1 MRRSLTSAGIADRL
15 FQGFNVAVLGL
26 LALVTCFP
34 FYYVLVVSLTDPAEF
49 LQKRWVL
56 FPDNWSLAA
65 YQYLLSTKAFMRS
78 VGNSAYL
85 ATVGTACSLIVT
97 SALAYA
103 LSRRRMR
110 GRRLIMLLVLLTI
123 LFSPGIIP
131 AYMLVR
137 HLGLIDSTWALIL
150 PGLANGW
157 SVLLMKAFFDSIP
170 AELDES
176 AAMDGSND
184 IRTFASII
192 LPLSLPAL
200 AAFGLFY
207 AVGYWNQFFS
217 ALIYLNDSAKW
228 PIQVLLRNMLIG
240 ATNTDLEAYDVSTQ
254 PPPSEMLKMA
264 AVMIATIPVI
274 LVYPFLQKHFAKGAM
289 VGSVKG

>member
-1 MRRSLTSAGIADRL
+1 MKVYRHTALSDRL
-15 FQGFNVAVLGL
+15 FQGFNVAMLGL

-34 FYYVLVVSLTDPAEF
+34 FYYVLIVSLTDPAEF
-49 LQKRWVL
+49 LQKKWVL
-56 FPDNWSLAA
+56 FPDQWSVES
-65 YQYLLSTKAFMRS
+65 YRYLLSAKAFVRS
-78 VGNSAYL
+78 VGNSAFL
-85 ATVGTACSLIVT
+85 ASVGTACSLVVT

-110 GRRLIMLLVLLTI
+110 GRRVILLLVLLTI

-137 HLGLIDSTWALIL
+137 QLGLINSIWSLII
-150 PGLANGW
+150 PALANGW

-176 AAMDGSND
+176 ASMDGSNEL
-184 IRTFASII
+184 RTWISII

-217 ALIYLNDSAKW
+217 ALIYLNDSVKW
-228 PIQVLLRNMLIG
+228 PIQVLLQNMLIS
-240 ATNTDLEAYDVSTQ
+240 ASNTDLEAFDVSTQ

-264 AVMIATIPVI
+264 AVMVATVPIVI
-274 LVYPFLQKHFAKGAM
+274 VYPFLQKHFAKGAM

>member
-1 MRRSLTSAGIADRL
+1 MRRSLTGAGIADRL

-131 AYMLVR
+131 SYMLVR